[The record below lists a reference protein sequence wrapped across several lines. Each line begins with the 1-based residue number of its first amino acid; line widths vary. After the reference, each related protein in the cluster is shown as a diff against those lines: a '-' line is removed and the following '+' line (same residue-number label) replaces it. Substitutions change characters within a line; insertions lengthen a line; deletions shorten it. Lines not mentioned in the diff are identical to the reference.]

1 MNPCRFIVGALAFL
15 SFSCTQDTLTSSSA
29 RIVEAGWSF
38 GFCLG
43 PCRGELDLDGE
54 ALALRVTDRTGN
66 QVIAQNRGRL
76 TSRGSARLAGLAASL
91 PEGLLESY
99 GCPDCADGGA
109 SWLTVARESG
119 TRRTEYEYGN
129 PPPELAA
136 ADEFLASVMQAL
148 RECRETSDL
157 TLEAGCTPVPS

>member
-1 MNPCRFIVGALAFL
+1 MQLGRYLLGPLAIL
-15 SFSCTQDTLTSSSA
+15 AISCAQDSPTSSSA

-38 GFCLG
+38 GFCIG
-43 PCRGELDLDGE
+43 PCRGELQLDGE
-54 ALALRVTDRTGN
+54 ASALRVTDRTGN
-66 QVIAQNRGRL
+66 EVFAQNRGRL
-76 TSRGSARLAGLAASL
+76 TSRGSARLLGLAASL
-91 PEGLLESY
+91 PEDLLERY

-109 SWLTVARESG
+109 SWVTVARESG

-136 ADEFLASVMQAL
+136 TDEFLSSVIQAL
-148 RECRETSDL
+148 RECRQTADL

>member
-43 PCRGELDLDGE
+43 PCRGELALDGE

-66 QVIAQNRGRL
+66 QVFAQNRGRL
-76 TSRGSARLAGLAASL
+76 TSRGSARLAGLTASL
-91 PEGLLESY
+91 PQELLESY

-129 PPPELAA
+129 PTPELVA
-136 ADEFLASVMQAL
+136 ADRFLAGAMQSL
-148 RECRETSDL
+148 RECRETSDV
-157 TLEAGCTPVPS
+157 TLEAGCTPAGS

>member
-1 MNPCRFIVGALAFL
+1 MFFCRFIASALAFF
-15 SFSCTQDTLTSSSA
+15 SISCTQDVLTASSA

-43 PCRGELDLDGE
+43 PCRGELDLDGD

-76 TSRGSARLAGLAASL
+76 TSRGSARMAGLAASL
-91 PEGLLESY
+91 PGELLESY

-136 ADEFLASVMQAL
+136 VDELIASLMEAL

>member
-1 MNPCRFIVGALAFL
+1 MLQCRFLVLALAFL
-15 SFSCTQDTLTSSSA
+15 SMSCTQETLTSPSA

-43 PCRGELDLDGE
+43 PCRSELQFSGE
-54 ALALRVTDRTGN
+54 ALALRVTDRTGT

-76 TSRGSARLAGLAASL
+76 TSRGATGIAGLEASL
-91 PEGLLESY
+91 PADLLETY

-109 SWLTVARESG
+109 SWVVVARASG

-129 PPPELAA
+129 PPGELAA
-136 ADEFLASVMQAL
+136 TDEFLASVMQAL
-148 RECRETSDL
+148 RECRETEDL
-157 TLEAGCTPVPS
+157 TLEAGCTLVPS